1 MINLN
6 KSGIAAPLLKAL
18 KNSLAGLRTAWLGER
33 AFRQECAVLL
43 ILCIALLAAG
53 SSPARWLLALG
64 GWLGVMAAE
73 LLNSAVE
80 KTCDLVSTDFHPLIK
95 AAKDMASAAI
105 FLMLCLNAGIW
116 IYLLA
121 C

>member
-1 MINLN
+1 MSAPAL
-6 KSGIAAPLLKAL
+6 SPLLKAL
-18 KNSLAGLRTAWLGER
+18 QNSLSGLRTAWLNER

-43 ILCIALLAAG
+43 ILCIVLAATEC
-53 SSPARWLLALG
+53 SPSHWLLTLG
-64 GWLGVMAAE
+64 GWLGVMTAE
-73 LLNSAVE
+73 LLNSAIE
-80 KTCDLVSTDFHPLIK
+80 KTCDLISTEFHPLIK

-116 IYLLA
+116 IYLLV

>member
-1 MINLN
+1 MTASTL
-6 KSGIAAPLLKAL
+6 SFSPLLKAL
-18 KNSLAGLRTAWLGER
+18 KTSLSGLRIAWHGER

-53 SSPARWLLALG
+53 SAPARWLLVLG
-64 GWLGVMAAE
+64 GWLGVMTAE
-73 LLNSAVE
+73 LLNSAIE
-80 KTCDLVSTDFHPLIK
+80 KTCDLVSAEFHPLIK

-116 IYLLA
+116 ICLLIS
-121 C
+121 